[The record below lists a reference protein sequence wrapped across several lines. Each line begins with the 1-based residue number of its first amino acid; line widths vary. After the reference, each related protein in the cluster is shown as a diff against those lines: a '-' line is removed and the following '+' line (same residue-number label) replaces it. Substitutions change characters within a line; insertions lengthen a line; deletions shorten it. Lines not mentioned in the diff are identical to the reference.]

1 MCQSTTIENN
11 RELPGYV
18 SHTRWGEPNQRAH
31 VSVKKDKVQ
40 GANAGVRAEV
50 ENVCNLFEDVLA
62 MHMCV
67 RLCIC
72 IFMTLL
78 ASLLSVSVSTCQFV
92 QQSKII
98 KEKLEHKQN
107 KQSELTWEQR
117 VKSDLQVSPPIP
129 GPFFFLFL
137 FFVLI
142 YLWSRSMYTCVC
154 KCAPVDMCRS
164 QKDGVSSITLQIQV
178 SHWLWAS
185 CFLSYPG
192 SQEAQGL
199 CLLHSWTWNYRF
211 ICEEKE
217 EKEEE
222 EEMEKKEGRKRKGRK
237 KRRKEGKWGGRR
249 QGWGGGRALRHHGNS
264 KTKPGTLPLVVIIWE
279 YSSHAFFSQGSFFH
293 PGSLFSKAMKR
304 TSSWWSLQRLRLMN
318 FISFQVNS
326 LWIWACSKIHMED
339 SHDHP
344 VLCLYVIR
352 WSSKHSRLYVGV
364 GTTLGVRDVSGLLSL
379 RGPWCDLEI
388 EHEPTELWKSP
399 YEWGPRT
406 VPGSQQMPQTLI
418 NRFFLTSTPCFILP
432 IVKHSLLYSLPALRS
447 PGTLNSHLSLLF

>member
-142 YLWSRSMYTCVC
+142 YL
-154 KCAPVDMCRS
+154 
-164 QKDGVSSITLQIQV
+164 
-178 SHWLWAS
+178 
-185 CFLSYPG
+185 
-192 SQEAQGL
+192 
-199 CLLHSWTWNYRF
+199 
-211 ICEEKE
+211 
-217 EKEEE
+217 
-222 EEMEKKEGRKRKGRK
+222 
-237 KRRKEGKWGGRR
+237 
-249 QGWGGGRALRHHGNS
+249 
-264 KTKPGTLPLVVIIWE
+264 
-279 YSSHAFFSQGSFFH
+279 
-293 PGSLFSKAMKR
+293 
-304 TSSWWSLQRLRLMN
+304 
-318 FISFQVNS
+318 
-326 LWIWACSKIHMED
+326 
-339 SHDHP
+339 
-344 VLCLYVIR
+344 
-352 WSSKHSRLYVGV
+352 
-364 GTTLGVRDVSGLLSL
+364 
-379 RGPWCDLEI
+379 
-388 EHEPTELWKSP
+388 
-399 YEWGPRT
+399 
-406 VPGSQQMPQTLI
+406 
-418 NRFFLTSTPCFILP
+418 
-432 IVKHSLLYSLPALRS
+432 
-447 PGTLNSHLSLLF
+447 